1 MAGKTLKI
9 DMRRA
14 KILELLE
21 RDRQVSVA
29 QLSEA
34 LGATTVTIRTDLAA
48 LERENRLCRVRGG
61 ASVAESEA
69 GFGSQ
74 SREKAA
80 IGCAIAE
87 RVRDGER
94 LFINS
99 GTTSRAVAGELRR
112 FRELAVVTNSP
123 PVAAMLC
130 DHFHVVLLGG
140 SVSAGGDFTSGEDTL
155 NQLARYQTDWAI
167 VSVDSISAAE
177 GVSICHPEESAVS
190 RSMLERAARGVIVA
204 DHTKVGHTGFVR
216 MCAAAAPL
224 MLATDRG
231 ADAAELEALR
241 SAGVEVLLA

>member
-9 DMRRA
+9 DLRRA
-14 KILELLE
+14 RILELLD

-48 LERENRLCRVRGG
+48 LERENRLRRVRGG
-61 ASVAESEA
+61 ARAVEPEP
-69 GFGSQ
+69 GFGSWP
-74 SREKAA
+74 REKAA
-80 IGCAIAE
+80 IGRALAE

-99 GTTSRAVAGELRR
+99 GTTSRAVAAELRR

-130 DHFHVVLLGG
+130 DRFHVVLLGG

-190 RSMLERAARGVIVA
+190 RGMLERAARGVIVA
-204 DHTKVGHTGFVR
+204 DHTKVGRTGFVR

-224 MLATDRG
+224 MLATDRE
-231 ADAAELEALR
+231 ADAGELDALR